1 MPMYN
6 PKSNSILQQLT
17 GLFRSFQPCQL
28 CHADTQH
35 WHQVCEDCWK
45 SLPWQRQTIK
55 RQGLQI
61 MTPCRY
67 DYPLD
72 RIIQQYKYQQQ
83 LQFQPLLSG
92 LLCSLKQPKK
102 VQAIVPMPISTER
115 LEERGFNQ
123 SLLIAQDL
131 AKHLDVPIWQ
141 PVTRLKQHAQKGL
154 SRLERMSDIQQQ
166 FQLTPP
172 NAVRYRNVL
181 IVDDVVTTGSSIQA
195 LHNCLIELGCQQ
207 VHVTCL
213 AVAEI

>member
-1 MPMYN
+1 MPT
-6 PKSNSILQQLT
+6 SNSIWQQLT
-17 GLFRSFQPCQL
+17 GLLRSVQPCQL

-45 SLPWQRQTIK
+45 SLPWQRQTLQ
-55 RQGLQI
+55 RQGI
-61 MTPCRY
+61 NIIAPCRY

-92 LLCSLKQPKK
+92 LLSTLKLPQKIH
-102 VQAIVPMPISTER
+102 AIVPMPISTER
-115 LEERGFNQ
+115 LAERGFNQ

-131 AKHLDVPIWQ
+131 AKQLKVPIWQ

-166 FQLTPP
+166 FKLTPP
-172 NAVRYRNVL
+172 DPVRYRHVL

-207 VHVTCL
+207 ISVACL
-213 AVAEI
+213 AVAEV